1 MFLKYK
7 NEKLYES
14 NERWKK
20 SKYSDFLAG
29 VIRSEEKP
37 LESSKSLLSHTDKW
51 KFKNKLQIATLR
63 MNKTNYRR

>member
-7 NEKLYES
+7 NDKLLEE
-14 NERWKK
+14 NDEWQKL
-20 SKYSDFLAG
+20 KYSDFLAG

-37 LESSKSLLSHTDKW
+37 LESSNSLLSHTDKW

-63 MNKTNYRR
+63 MNKTNYRK